1 MKEEKDMMNLDLL
14 GNQLT
19 EKIVAAAW
27 FDSLESLAIYSCIYN
42 LTDID
47 GIGPKKAEE
56 IKEVLEQHGLRTK
69 LSNEEYFLINILAN
83 ENRSELIKQFWD
95 RPMSDEQKD
104 CLYDLLL
111 SGLFEKENAVLK
123 LYYGLSCERMS
134 LEEIAQ
140 KYCFTRERIKQI
152 LGKAERKLKRPDI
165 KRQLEL
171 LMVNRSELQSRLLAT
186 EEKLSITKKTL
197 EYYEQKYRKTKPVDG
212 PIEVL
217 NLSNRTY
224 RSLKRAGINTIEEAR
239 NADLTKLRNFG
250 LHSMKEVT
258 EKISSL

>member
-14 GNQLT
+14 GNPSI
-19 EKIVAAAW
+19 EKIVTAAW

-69 LSNEEYFLINILAN
+69 LSNEEYFLINVLAN

-95 RPMSDEQKD
+95 SPMSDDQKD

-123 LYYGLSCERMS
+123 LYYGLDCERIS
-134 LEEIAQ
+134 LDEISQ
-140 KYCFTRERIKQI
+140 KYHLTRERIKQI
-152 LGKAERKLKRPDI
+152 LGKAERKLKHLGM

-171 LMVNRSELQSRLLAT
+171 LMVSRSELQSRLLAT
-186 EEKLSITKKTL
+186 ERELSVAKTII
-197 EYYEQKYRKTKPVDG
+197 EYYERKYGKTKPVDG
-212 PIEVL
+212 PIEML

-224 RSLKRAGINTIEEAR
+224 RYLKRAGINTLEEAR
-239 NADLTKLRNFG
+239 NADLTKLRDIG
-250 LHSMKEVT
+250 RHSIEEVT
-258 EKISSL
+258 KKISSL